1 MSADHKQLAREILKQ
16 HHQKIA
22 WPTLMASIFVVA
34 VFVANLLATLLGA
47 WPLWAAAIIS
57 FFCIHVSFA
66 IAHEASHKTVSGG
79 GRHQWLDQVVG
90 YTHSLML
97 LYDFPTFKFLHLR
110 HHSNTNDPALDPDYW
125 MQNHSL
131 VTGFVLALFVPLHYL
146 RLFIRA
152 ARNNELRPPFIA
164 GAWVRI
170 IIQLV
175 VLISL
180 LIVAPI
186 ETFFLWLG
194 PASLASA
201 IISTSHRLLHDA
213 EQTPDRTRTT
223 RIIHGERLWEW
234 VICPF
239 FWMNNHH
246 FLHHEYPRLPSFTH
260 ETLFTKARESLEAD
274 GVKITVIDP
283 WNKQR

>member
-1 MSADHKQLAREILKQ
+1 MSANHRQLAREILKA
-16 HHQKIA
+16 HHGKVA
-22 WPTLMASIFVVA
+22 WPTLLVSLLVVSL
-34 VFVANLLATLLGA
+34 FLANLAATLFGP
-47 WPLWAAAIIS
+47 WPLWAATLVS
-57 FFCIHVSFA
+57 FLCIHVSFA
-66 IAHEASHKTVSGG
+66 LAHEASHKTISGG
-79 GRHQWLDQVVG
+79 GRHQWLDQMVG
-90 YTHSLML
+90 TAHSLML

-110 HHSNTNDPALDPDYW
+110 HHSNTNNPALDPDYW
-125 MQNHSL
+125 MQRFS
-131 VTGFVLALFVPLHYL
+131 VPTGFLLALFVPLHYL
-146 RLFIRA
+146 RLFIKA
-152 ARNNELRPPFIA
+152 ARNGELHPNFII
-164 GAWVRI
+164 GAYARI
-170 IIQLV
+170 SVQIM

-180 LIVAPI
+180 LIIAPV

-213 EQTPDRTRTT
+213 EQSPDRARTT

-260 ETLFTKARESLEAD
+260 ETLFNEARESLKAD
-274 GVKITVIDP
+274 GVKITIIDP
-283 WNKQR
+283 WSKER

>member
-1 MSADHKQLAREILKQ
+1 MSTDHKQLAREILKA

-22 WPTLMASIFVVA
+22 WPTLTASIFVVTL
-34 VFVANLLATLLGA
+34 FITNLMASLLGQ
-47 WPLWAAAIIS
+47 WPLWAASIIS

-66 IAHEASHKTVSGG
+66 IAHEASHKAISGA
-79 GRHQWLDQVVG
+79 GRHRWLDHVVG
-90 YTHSLML
+90 RIHALML

-125 MQNHSL
+125 MQNYSL
-131 VTGFVLALFVPLHYL
+131 LTGFILALFVPLHYL
-146 RLFIRA
+146 RLFVRA
-152 ARNNELRPPFIA
+152 ARNKELSALFVVGAYCRIA
-164 GAWVRI
+164 
-170 IIQLV
+170 IQLL
-175 VLISL
+175 VLVSL
-180 LIVAPI
+180 LLIAPV
-186 ETFFLWLG
+186 ETFFLWIA

-213 EQTPDRTRTT
+213 EQSPDRTRTT

-246 FLHHEYPRLPSFTH
+246 FLHHEYPRLPAFTH
-260 ETLFTKARESLEAD
+260 ENLFSQSRESLEAD
-274 GVKITVIDP
+274 GVKINIIDP
-283 WNKQR
+283 WNRKQ